1 MGGKNRDYSPLNI
14 PGESSMGNHSPSV
27 NESFDF
33 NKKENIN
40 RALFPNIKSSLS
52 KIQITEMETE
62 TIISKSRGISCN
74 KIENRFRSK
83 SQNSKTSKNH
93 FTSLPNF

>member
-52 KIQITEMETE
+52 KIQITEMENGINSE
-62 TIISKSRGISCN
+62 NNRGVVPYASPIASLNN
-74 KIENRFRSK
+74 KNLKVPEIHKRERG
-83 SQNSKTSKNH
+83 
-93 FTSLPNF
+93 

>member
-1 MGGKNRDYSPLNI
+1 MMGGKNRDYSPLNI

-33 NKKENIN
+33 NKKEFIN

-52 KIQITEMETE
+52 
-62 TIISKSRGISCN
+62 
-74 KIENRFRSK
+74 
-83 SQNSKTSKNH
+83 
-93 FTSLPNF
+93 